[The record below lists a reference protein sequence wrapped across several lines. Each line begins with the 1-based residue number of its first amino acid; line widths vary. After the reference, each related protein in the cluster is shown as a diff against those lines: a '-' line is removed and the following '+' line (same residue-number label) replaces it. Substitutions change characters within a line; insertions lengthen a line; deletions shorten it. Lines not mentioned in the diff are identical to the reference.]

1 MLLFL
6 GVVAAAFRP
15 HPVQGL
21 AASELL
27 YDVKQP
33 AAAAAGQPFALTVT
47 RKATGQ
53 PVFNT
58 QGHR

>member
-1 MLLFL
+1 M
-6 GVVAAAFRP
+6 
-15 HPVQGL
+15 QGL

-33 AAAAAGQPFALTVT
+33 EAAAAAAAAGQPFALTVT